1 MNAVDLDR
9 VAHILRQV
17 GWDVTIGE
25 GEVLASRADKGGP
38 WSLAVDGTGR
48 LLFTAVR
55 TLRPARLRR
64 LTRAGVVYRT
74 AWEEQ
79 GIFTVAVDIREIETL
94 QRLLGDLS
102 LLVRRAGRL

>member
-1 MNAVDLDR
+1 MSVVDLDR
-9 VAHILRQV
+9 VAHILRQS

-25 GEVLASRADKGGP
+25 GEVFASRADKGGP
-38 WSLAVDGTGR
+38 WSLAVDGAGR

-64 LTRAGVVYRT
+64 LTRTGVVYRT

-79 GIFTVAVDIREIETL
+79 GVFTVSLDIKETETL
-94 QRLLGDLS
+94 QRLLSDLS
-102 LLVRRAGRL
+102 LLVRRANRL